1 METVTDFIFL
11 GSKITRDCD
20 YSQEIKRHLLLGTKA
35 LTNLDNIW
43 KSKDISLPKK
53 VHIASNS
60 YDFSSSH
67 VQMSEWTIKKA
78 EHWRIDAVMLEKT
91 LESALDR
98 KKIKATNP
106 KGNQLWIFTGR
117 TEAPTVWPTDAK
129 SRLWK
134 RLWCWERLKAQ
145 EGDRGWDNLI
155 ISLTQQTWIWA
166 NSGR

>member
-91 LESALDR
+91 LESPLDCR
-98 KKIKATNP
+98 RANQSVLKEMNP
-106 KGNQLWIFTGR
+106 EYSLNGL
-117 TEAPTVWPTDAK
+117 
-129 SRLWK
+129 L
-134 RLWCWERLKAQ
+134 LKQKLQYIGHLMWRADSL
-145 EGDRGWDNLI
+145 ENTLMLGTIECGRGWD
-155 ISLTQQTWIWA
+155 
-166 NSGR
+166 G

>member
-91 LESALDR
+91 LESALDS
-98 KKIKATNP
+98 KETKSANP
-106 KGNQLWIFTGR
+106 KGNQSWTLTGCWNWASNTWPPDVKNWLTWKDPDVGKDWR
-117 TEAPTVWPTDAK
+117 LEEKGTTEDEMVVWHH
-129 SRLWK
+129 RLNGH
-134 RLWCWERLKAQ
+134 EF
-145 EGDRGWDNLI
+145 G
-155 ISLTQQTWIWA
+155 
-166 NSGR
+166 